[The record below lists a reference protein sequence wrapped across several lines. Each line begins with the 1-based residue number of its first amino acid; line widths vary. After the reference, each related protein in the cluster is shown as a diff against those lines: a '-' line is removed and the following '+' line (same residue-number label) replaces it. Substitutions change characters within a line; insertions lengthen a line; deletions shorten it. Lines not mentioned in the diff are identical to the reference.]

1 MNCLLEATMSEK
13 HPQECRPFVLVI
25 LCMITGI
32 IASLGAV
39 VFRCLI
45 AFFHN
50 VLFLGTWSFLYD
62 ANAHTPPSPWGS
74 FVIFVPVAGAIM
86 VIYLVRNFAPE
97 AKGHGVPEVIDA
109 IYYKKGVIRPVVAI
123 IKSFA
128 SAISIGSGGSVGRE
142 GPIVQIGS
150 AFGSGMGQLLHMPP
164 WQTITLI
171 ASGAGAGIAAT
182 FNTPVGGLLFAAEI
196 ILHEVSV
203 KTLVPVILATAT
215 ATYLGQFFFGTH
227 PAFVIPDLETPYFH
241 LANPFLLISY
251 LGLGLILGVA
261 SAIYIKSVY
270 YFEDKFEALIPR
282 NEYLRHMIGMFPVGI
297 FCLILQKST
306 GHYYIEGVGYS
317 TIQDILT
324 GVVND
329 SALMLL
335 LFVLKLL
342 ATSLTL
348 GSGGSGGIFSPAL
361 YMGATLGGAYGLFL
375 HYSMPSF
382 NISAP
387 AYAIAGMAGVVGG
400 VTGAALTAIV
410 MIFEMTLDYN
420 VVIPLTITVAVSYG
434 MRRLLC
440 RESIYTM
447 KLVRRGHVIPEEM
460 RSSTHNLKRARDLMD
475 QKFIVVSCRNADL
488 DISERILKDPGVR
501 WFLLEDSGKLLGIIS
516 REQAL
521 ETICGRNISMP
532 LLSAAGSTWVSV
544 DPGIYLHSVVSI
556 MSHADAEIAVV
567 CSRDPETVD
576 SVIGLI
582 GSDEI
587 ARAIKEASDLF
598 PD

>member
-1 MNCLLEATMSEK
+1 
-13 HPQECRPFVLVI
+13 
-25 LCMITGI
+25 MITGV

-39 VFRCLI
+39 VFRYLI
-45 AFFHN
+45 ALFHN
-50 VLFLGTWSFLYD
+50 VFFLGSWSLLYD
-62 ANAHTPPSPWGS
+62 ANVHTPSSPWGP
-74 FVIFVPVAGAIM
+74 FVVFVPVIGASM

-123 IKSFA
+123 IKSLA
-128 SAISIGSGGSVGRE
+128 SALSIGSGGSVGRE

-196 ILHEVSV
+196 ILHEVSAR
-203 KTLVPVILATAT
+203 TLVPVILATAT
-215 ATYLGQFFFGTH
+215 ATYLGQFFFGAH
-227 PAFVIPDLETPYFH
+227 PAFVIPNLETPYFH

-251 LGLGLILGVA
+251 LGLGLILGLT

-270 YFEDKFEALIPR
+270 LFEDKFEALIPR
-282 NEYLRHMIGMFPVGI
+282 NEYLRHMIGMLPVGI
-297 FCLILQKST
+297 ICLILQKTT

-324 GVVND
+324 GVVNG

-375 HYSMPSF
+375 HYIMPSF
-382 NISAP
+382 EISAP

-420 VVIPLTITVAVSYG
+420 VVIPLTITVAVCYG
-434 MRRLLC
+434 TRRLLC

-447 KLVRRGHVIPEEM
+447 KLVRRGHAIPEEM
-460 RSSTHNLKRARDLMD
+460 RSSTYNLKGVRDLMNR
-475 QKFIVVSCRNADL
+475 KFIVVSCEKVNS
-488 DISERILKDPGVR
+488 DISERILKEPDVR
-501 WFLLEDSGKLLGIIS
+501 WFLLEDSGKLVGIIS

-521 ETICGRNISMP
+521 ETSCGKNISMP
-532 LLSAAGSTWVSV
+532 LASAARTRWVSV
-544 DPGIYLHSVVSI
+544 DPEISLHSVVSI
-556 MSHADAEIAVV
+556 MSHAEAEIAVV
-567 CSRDPETVD
+567 CSGKSESVD
-576 SVIGLI
+576 SVLGII
-582 GSDEI
+582 SSDEI
-587 ARAIKEASDLF
+587 AGAIKEASDLF

>member
-1 MNCLLEATMSEK
+1 MATG
-13 HPQECRPFVLVI
+13 V
-25 LCMITGI
+25 

-39 VFRCLI
+39 VFRGLI

-50 VLFLGTWSFLYD
+50 ALFLGRLSFLYD
-62 ANAHTPPSPWGS
+62 ANSHTTTSPWGS
-74 FVIFVPVAGAIM
+74 FVIFVPVIGAIM

-109 IYYKKGVIRPVVAI
+109 IYYKRGKIRPVVAI
-123 IKSFA
+123 IKSLA

-150 AFGSGMGQLLHMPP
+150 AFGSGIGQLLHLPP

-182 FNTPVGGLLFAAEI
+182 FNTPIGGLLFAAEI

-203 KTLVPVILATAT
+203 RTLVPVILATAT
-215 ATYLGQFFFGTH
+215 ATYLGQIFFGVH

-241 LANPFLLISY
+241 LANPFILVSY
-251 LGLGLILGVA
+251 VGLGLIVGLA

-270 YFEDKFEALIPR
+270 KFEDSFEAFFPR
-282 NEYLRHMIGMFPVGI
+282 NEYLRHMFGMFLVGI
-297 FCLILQKST
+297 ICLILQKT
-306 GHYYIEGVGYS
+306 AGNYYIEGVGYS
-317 TIQDILT
+317 TIQDVLT
-324 GVVND
+324 GAIQS
-329 SALMLL
+329 SAFMVL
-335 LFVLKLL
+335 LFFLKLL

-361 YMGATLGGAYGLFL
+361 FMGATLGGAYGLFL
-375 HYSMPSF
+375 HYLMPSF
-382 NISAP
+382 VISAP
-387 AYAIAGMAGVVGG
+387 AFAIAGMAGVVGG

-434 MRRLLC
+434 MRRVIC
-440 RESIYTM
+440 RESIYTL
-447 KLVRRGHVIPEEM
+447 KLVRRGHFIPEEL
-460 RSSTHNLKRARDLMD
+460 RSSMHNLKIARDLMD
-475 QKFIVVSCRNADL
+475 RKFIVVPHKTALSE
-488 DISERILKDPGVR
+488 ISETMTKQPDVH
-501 WFLLEDSGKLLGIIS
+501 WYLLEDSGKLYGIVS

-521 ETICGRNISMP
+521 EALCGMNNCMP
-532 LLSAAGSTWVSV
+532 LMSAVCTKWVVVKPDLS
-544 DPGIYLHSVVSI
+544 LHSVVSR
-556 MSHADAEIAVV
+556 MSHTDAEIALV
-567 CSRDPETVD
+567 CSGDFESID
-576 SVIGLI
+576 SVVGVI

-587 ARAIKEASDLF
+587 AGVLKEASDLF